1 MGCAAC
7 NNGYKGRVGI
17 YQVMPIS
24 DEIQRII
31 LADGSA
37 PEIAKQAELEG
48 VRSLRQSGLYKV
60 KLGVTSLEEV
70 LGCTNV

>member
-1 MGCAAC
+1 
-7 NNGYKGRVGI
+7 
-17 YQVMPIS
+17 MPITE
-24 DEIQRII
+24 DLQRII

-37 PEIAKQAELEG
+37 LEIAKQAEAEG
-48 VRSLRQSGLYKV
+48 VNSLRQSGLHKV

>member
-1 MGCAAC
+1 
-7 NNGYKGRVGI
+7 VGL

-24 DEIQRII
+24 EDMQRII

-37 PEIAKQAELEG
+37 LEIAKQAEAEG
-48 VRSLRQSGLYKV
+48 VRTLRQAGLWKV
-60 KLGVTSLEEV
+60 KLGTTSLEEV

>member
-1 MGCAAC
+1 
-7 NNGYKGRVGI
+7 VGI
-17 YQVMPIS
+17 YQVMPITE
-24 DEIQRII
+24 DMQRLI

-37 PEIAKQAELEG
+37 IDIAKQAEADG
-48 VRSLRQSGLYKV
+48 VRSLRQSGLHKV